1 MIMMKF
7 PKDHPYMIRLDK
19 ALQESKFATLFATH
33 GEYCEDMK
41 EEILNSLFHPPS
53 SEDIRK

>member
-1 MIMMKF
+1 MMMKF

-19 ALQESKFATLFATH
+19 VLQESKFATLFATH

-41 EEILNSLFHPPS
+41 EEILNSLFHPP
-53 SEDIRK
+53 EEIRK